1 MRKPILQF
9 QDHKPVENI
18 EELQKT
24 GVNFMSLSS
33 EYGSPDLI
41 LGEEFLTW
49 LWYKSDI
56 DPSFFKDHGG
66 ESFQVYL
73 EKKVVVQGGNG
84 DAKETASVSGSLSP
98 LREARFGLR
107 TGKKVSRAFL
117 RLEKNDLCWQ
127 FSISANDF
135 SFQSLRIPK
144 IGEKDQNEDPDA
156 LILENVYLVEEC
168 LQVFDSIFETFI
180 SMRFS
185 DNWQSE
191 VEAVRSWMTELD

>member
-1 MRKPILQF
+1 
-9 QDHKPVENI
+9 
-18 EELQKT
+18 
-24 GVNFMSLSS
+24 MSLSS

-56 DPSFFKDHGG
+56 DSSFFKDHGG
-66 ESFQVYL
+66 ETFQVYV

-84 DAKETASVSGSLSP
+84 DTKETASVSGSLSP
-98 LREARFGLR
+98 LREARFGLG

-144 IGEKDQNEDPDA
+144 IGEKEQDEDPDA
-156 LILENVYLVEEC
+156 LILEKVYLVEEC
-168 LQVFDSIFETFI
+168 LHLFDSIYETFV

-185 DNWQSE
+185 DDWQSE
-191 VEAVRSWMTELD
+191 IEAVRSWMTELD

>member
-1 MRKPILQF
+1 
-9 QDHKPVENI
+9 
-18 EELQKT
+18 
-24 GVNFMSLSS
+24 MSLSS

-56 DPSFFKDHGG
+56 ASSFF
-66 ESFQVYL
+66 E
-73 EKKVVVQGGNG
+73 VQGGNG
-84 DAKETASVSGSLSP
+84 NTKETASVSGSLSP
-98 LREARFGLR
+98 LREARFGLG

-135 SFQSLRIPK
+135 SFQSLRLPK
-144 IGEKDQNEDPDA
+144 IGEKGQGEDPDA
-156 LILENVYLVEEC
+156 LILEKVYLVEEC
-168 LQVFDSIFETFI
+168 LHLFDRIFETFI

-185 DNWQSE
+185 DDWQRE